1 MAEKRKELTEL
12 EDATIVPDFWS
23 NTQQVQKVNQR
34 IAVLRDEL
42 GAYEALNLKIEDLQ
56 TLLEL
61 ASEEN
66 DASLQTEIADGL
78 ERVTSHLDQ
87 MELQL
92 ILTGEFDDNNAILSV
107 HSGAGGVDAQDW
119 AGMLMRM
126 YLRWCDQRG
135 YQTEI
140 VDLTAGDEAGIKG
153 TTILV
158 KGASAYGYLQAEA
171 GVHRLVRLSPY
182 DFNKRRHTSFAAIDV
197 TPEID
202 DSVDVDIHTEDLRI
216 DFYRASGAGGQH
228 VNVTDSAVRI
238 THKPTGIIVQCQ
250 NERSQHKNREIA
262 MKLLRSRLHEK
273 YWAEREAELSKQRS
287 ERLDIDFGSQIR
299 SYVLHPYQRVKDL
312 RTDIETGNVNAVL
325 DGALDPFIE
334 GYLKMKAQQ
343 K

>member
-1 MAEKRKELTEL
+1 
-12 EDATIVPDFWS
+12 
-23 NTQQVQKVNQR
+23 
-34 IAVLRDEL
+34 
-42 GAYEALNLKIEDLQ
+42 
-56 TLLEL
+56 
-61 ASEEN
+61 
-66 DASLQTEIADGL
+66 
-78 ERVTSHLDQ
+78 
-87 MELQL
+87 MELRL
-92 ILTGEFDDNNAILSV
+92 MLTGEFDENNAILNI
-107 HSGAGGVDAQDW
+107 HAGAGGIDAQDW

-140 VDLTAGDEAGIKG
+140 VDLTSGDEAGIKG

-158 KGASAYGYLQAEA
+158 TGTSAYGYLQAEA

-182 DFNKRRHTSFAAIDV
+182 DFNKRRHTSFAALDV

-202 DSVDVDIHTEDLRI
+202 DTVEVDIQPDDLRI

-238 THKPTGIIVQCQ
+238 THKPTGLIVQCQ

-273 YWAEREAELSKQRS
+273 YRAEREAELSKQRS

-299 SYVLHPYQRVKDL
+299 SYVLHPYQRVKDV
-312 RTDIETGNVNAVL
+312 RTNVETGNVNAVL

-334 GYLKMKAQQ
+334 SYLKMKAQR

>member
-1 MAEKRKELTEL
+1 M
-12 EDATIVPDFWS
+12 
-23 NTQQVQKVNQR
+23 QKVNQR

-56 TLLEL
+56 ILLEL

-66 DASLQTEIADGL
+66 DASLQSEIADGL
-78 ERVTSHLDQ
+78 DSVASRLDQ

-92 ILTGEFDDNNAILSV
+92 MLTGEFDENNAILNV

-126 YLRWCDQRG
+126 YLRWCDQRS

-153 TTILV
+153 ATILV

-182 DFNKRRHTSFAAIDV
+182 DFNKRRHTSFAAIAV

-202 DSVDVDIHTEDLRI
+202 DSVEVDIHTEDLRI

-273 YWAEREAELSKQRS
+273 YRAEREAELLKQRS
-287 ERLDIDFGSQIR
+287 ERLNIDFGSQIR

-312 RTDIETGNVNAVL
+312 RTNVETGNVNAVL